1 MLYNHFL
8 KTYIQARNT
17 ERGATM
23 VEYGVM
29 VALIA
34 AIAIVAVAALGVKVN
49 AAFELVE
56 GKMPN

>member
-34 AIAIVAVAALGVKVN
+34 AIAIVVVAALGVKVN